1 MHFVDNEAD
10 KEKLKNAKDFFE
22 NINKWDL
29 EKVTKS
35 LNNQI
40 TESINRYDNKL

>member
-1 MHFVDNEAD
+1 
-10 KEKLKNAKDFFE
+10 
-22 NINKWDL
+22 L

-40 TESINRYDNKL
+40 TESINRYDNKLWSIFQN

>member
-1 MHFVDNEAD
+1 MQFIENEKD
-10 KEKLKNAKDFFE
+10 KEKIKNAKDFFE
-22 NINKWDL
+22 NLNKWSL